1 MKIAIDVMGGDFAPD
16 CNINGI
22 LSALTEDPDI
32 KIIAVGDTQIMGG
45 LATFQEASPEK
56 LKLIHITSIVAMD
69 ESPSRALK
77 EKQESTIGICA
88 NLVRDRRAD
97 AMVTAG
103 NTGATVAYALM
114 RIGRLEG
121 VNRPALATVFP
132 TQGEPSVVIDVGAN
146 ARVKPM
152 NLLEFAIMGQV
163 YAEEVLGIDDPS
175 VGLLSVGEEEAKG
188 YEVIKEANHLLKEAN
203 INFYGNIEGG
213 DILKGATNVIV
224 CDGFVGNV
232 VLKFAESIS
241 DVVFT
246 TLKTMI
252 SKSVKRKMGAWLMK
266 SALRDF
272 KRIWDPSEYGGAP
285 LIGLNGTCI
294 ICHGS
299 ANPKAIRN
307 GILLAKKCVE
317 KKINEKIMEKLKGTV
332 KVDNIP

>member
-45 LATFQEASPEK
+45 LATFQEANPEK
-56 LKLIHITSIVAMD
+56 LELIHITSIVAMD

-77 EKQESTIGICA
+77 EKPESTIGICA

-114 RIGRLEG
+114 RIGRLKG

-213 DILKGATNVIV
+213 AILKGTTNVIV

-299 ANPKAIRN
+299 SNPKAIRN